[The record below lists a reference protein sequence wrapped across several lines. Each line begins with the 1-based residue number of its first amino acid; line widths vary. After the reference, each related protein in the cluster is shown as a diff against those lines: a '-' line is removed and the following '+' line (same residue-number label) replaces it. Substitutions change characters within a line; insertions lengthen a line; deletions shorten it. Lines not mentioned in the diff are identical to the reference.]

1 MNYNDFKNAN
11 DLVVRCIEPGMKQF
25 MFVHKDLI
33 ESIKSKADYFYLFS
47 NDNDWSPILEIEV
60 SFKTPIVIG
69 FDYRTEANGSEFP
82 DIILIA
88 TKILA

>member
-25 MFVHKDLI
+25 MLVHKDLI
-33 ESIKSKADYFYLFS
+33 EAIQSKADYFYLFS

-60 SFKTPIVIG
+60 SFKEPVVIG
-69 FDYRTEANGSEFP
+69 FDYRAEANDSEYA
-82 DIILIA
+82 DIVLTA